1 MEDVDTRR
9 GIVLSLSKLGCG
21 LEEFNF
27 RKFHLHLIFFTDA
40 SWNDRVDV

>member
-27 RKFHLHLIFFTDA
+27 RKISPTFDIFYA